1 MEKKITEAC
10 SAEALA
16 KIIYRPTVYLQH
28 KWQALASTLSDENVS
43 GSNTYELCKTGR
55 RTPKNNKQYTL
66 SSNKNYDFIYKLQ
79 YILYD

>member
-1 MEKKITEAC
+1 MFSRGGARDRSPKLSIGLQFTW
-10 SAEALA
+10 
-16 KIIYRPTVYLQH
+16 LQH
-28 KWQALASTLSDENVS
+28 KFCQALASTLSDENVS

-66 SSNKNYDFIYKLQ
+66 SSNKNYDFIYKLE